1 MLTRDRPLTKSALA
15 LMPASSFC
23 SSMLP
28 LCSPMLPLCSPML
41 PRCSPCSL
49 AAPLRFLGAPSKA
62 AVLLFSIENGNH

>member
-23 SSMLP
+23 SS
-28 LCSPMLPLCSPML
+28 MLPLCSPML